1 MTQHGL
7 HRDAVRLSEILEGC
21 GGRVRLISGA
31 ADTVISSV
39 EYNSSRAAAGSL
51 FVAVEGFQSDGHRY
65 VGDAVKRGASAVIVS
80 AKRAGEFSGSVGNG
94 VALLSTED
102 TRRALSRVSAAYYG
116 FPASRIPVIGVTG
129 TNGKTSITYMLESI
143 LAAAGY
149 VPGVIGTVNYRWKG
163 REIPAPNTTPESKD
177 LQELAHVM
185 AADGVDALIMEV
197 SSHGLKLGRV
207 DDIEFDA
214 GIFTN
219 LTRDHMDFHVTFE
232 DYFESKR
239 LLFSLMES
247 GGKKRR
253 AGIINID
260 DEYGARI
267 LDGRSAFSY
276 PLKSFGYS
284 ADADYRPEPG
294 SVSSTIEGIRYV
306 LERPVRGA
314 SIELHVSGTFHVHN
328 SLCAFAAAHAMGLP
342 VEVILRGLS
351 EMRTIPGRF
360 ERIRSGLG
368 FSVIVDYAHTDD
380 ALTKLLQSARSLNP
394 RRLIT
399 VFGCGGNRDRTK
411 RPLMGRSAAVLSDR
425 VIVTSD
431 NPRNEEP
438 GDIIKDILEGIEGSN
453 FEVEADREK
462 AIEKAVM
469 AAGEGD
475 IVVIAGKG
483 HEDYQIIGKERR
495 HFDDREMVRKF
506 IGARDAK

>member
-1 MTQHGL
+1 
-7 HRDAVRLSEILEGC
+7 
-21 GGRVRLISGA
+21 
-31 ADTVISSV
+31 
-39 EYNSSRAAAGSL
+39 
-51 FVAVEGFQSDGHRY
+51 
-65 VGDAVKRGASAVIVS
+65 
-80 AKRAGEFSGSVGNG
+80 
-94 VALLSTED
+94 
-102 TRRALSRVSAAYYG
+102 
-116 FPASRIPVIGVTG
+116 
-129 TNGKTSITYMLESI
+129 
-143 LAAAGY
+143 
-149 VPGVIGTVNYRWKG
+149 
-163 REIPAPNTTPESKD
+163 
-177 LQELAHVM
+177 
-185 AADGVDALIMEV
+185 
-197 SSHGLKLGRV
+197 
-207 DDIEFDA
+207 
-214 GIFTN
+214 
-219 LTRDHMDFHVTFE
+219 
-232 DYFESKR
+232 
-239 LLFSLMES
+239 MES

-260 DEYGARI
+260 DEYGVRI
-267 LDGRSAFSY
+267 LDGKSSFSY

-284 ADADYRPEPG
+284 EDADYRPEPG

-306 LERPVRGA
+306 LDRPVRGA
-314 SIELHVSGTFHVHN
+314 AIELHVSGTFHVHN

-342 VEVILRGLS
+342 IEAILRGLS
-351 EMRTIPGRF
+351 GMRTIPGRF

-411 RPLMGRSAAVLSDR
+411 RPLMGRSAAGLSDR

-469 AAGEGD
+469 TAAEGD

-483 HEDYQIIGKERR
+483 HEDYQIIGKEKR

-506 IGARDAK
+506 IGARDTK